1 MIANDHQ
8 KLADFIWSIANKLRG
23 PYRPPQYRKVMLPLI
38 VLRRLDCVLE
48 ATKDEVL
55 KKYAALKNKGLSQT
69 AIEKALAKT
78 ASKDRDQPLYN
89 ISRYTF
95 QKLLGDPD
103 GLARNLTAY
112 IKGFSPKVREIFERF
127 EFEAEIEKL
136 DGANRLFEIIKE
148 FSAIDL
154 HPENA
159 SNIEMG
165 YVFENL
171 IRRFN
176 EQANEEAGDHFTP
189 RILEPSPPSSGAGLR
204 LANMVSKKSKAPS
217 LMRGSPGPKRPL
229 KPNCLCSFSTTA
241 S

>member
-78 ASKDRDQPLYN
+78 ASKDRNQPLYN

-103 GLARNLTAY
+103 GLAKNLTAY
-112 IKGFSPKVREIFERF
+112 IKGFSPKVREIFEKF

-154 HPENA
+154 HPENV
-159 SNIEMG
+159 SNIADG
-165 YVFENL
+165 L
-171 IRRFN
+171 CIRKP
-176 EQANEEAGDHFTP
+176 D
-189 RILEPSPPSSGAGLR
+189 PPVQRTGERRGRRPFYPARSDPPDGASHLHR
-204 LANMVSKKSKAPS
+204 RERHL
-217 LMRGSPGPKRPL
+217 
-229 KPNCLCSFSTTA
+229 
-241 S
+241 

>member
-78 ASKDRDQPLYN
+78 ASKKRNQPLYN

-103 GLARNLTAY
+103 GLAKNLTAY
-112 IKGFSPKVREIFERF
+112 IKGFSPKVREIFEKF
-127 EFEAEIEKL
+127 EFEAEIEIL
-136 DGANRLFEIIKE
+136 ATPQDGTSFVH
-148 FSAIDL
+148 DL
-154 HPENA
+154 
-159 SNIEMG
+159 
-165 YVFENL
+165 
-171 IRRFN
+171 
-176 EQANEEAGDHFTP
+176 T
-189 RILEPSPPSSGAGLR
+189 PSPELRPQEFADPHLFVHKEKPAALASIASTSSRRAAHRRRHLHR
-204 LANMVSKKSKAPS
+204 
-217 LMRGSPGPKRPL
+217 
-229 KPNCLCSFSTTA
+229 TA
-241 S
+241 RQYGQIR